1 VSPDGKLTV
10 TDGEAESAGAKKGN
24 WGIVVGDMRGDKWA
38 LVHSFDQSQGAKS
51 WRVSHPH
58 PAFSADNKRIYFNM
72 SDGPFTRLMVAER
85 GGD

>member
-1 VSPDGKLTV
+1 
-10 TDGEAESAGAKKGN
+10 
-24 WGIVVGDMRGDKWA
+24 MRGSKWA

-72 SDGPFTRLMVAER
+72 SDGPYTRLMVAER
-85 GGD
+85 AGN